1 MSKPLHLLMV
11 EDSAL
16 DVELTLSRLD
26 AAGFLYDVHVVDN
39 AIDFDAAVQ
48 TGRYDVVLADFVLP
62 TFSGGEALAMA
73 RRFSPSLPFIFVSGV
88 LGEEHAVDMLKRG
101 ATDYVL
107 KQRLQR
113 LPAVIDRALAERDEK
128 RQRLQAEERLQET
141 ETHFRQVVDALKD
154 YAVITLDPRGDIQ
167 TWNQAARQILGYSE
181 AQMVGQGAGRLFGQ
195 DDVLGEALNNAKL
208 LGSHSDDRWVS
219 REDGQRVFA
228 SWVTTAMHDARG
240 ALIGFSLIVRDTTQ
254 ARLTAEALQRAKDEA
269 ERANRAKDHFLAVL
283 SHELRTPLTPILAA
297 ARLMRMKGALDEERT
312 HLLNVVQHNVE
323 LEARLIDDLLDLTSI
338 ARGKLSL
345 NFASVSLGDLLENA
359 VNMSAADI
367 SAKGQSL
374 QITRSETQ
382 SGVRG
387 DAARLQQ
394 IIWNLVKN
402 AVKFTPSGG
411 AITVTM
417 FNADSEHV
425 CVQVD
430 DSGIGISAEAL
441 PKIFSAFEQAD
452 ETIGPAFGGLGL
464 GLAIAKTLAVKHG
477 GSIQAESAGRGHGA
491 RFTFSI
497 PLARDTP
504 VVAGAAVAPESINLD
519 GHVLSVLLVEDNA
532 FTSEAMAQLIE
543 VFGHRVDV
551 AESVDAARQRIDSA
565 SYDLL
570 ISDIG
575 LPDGSGLDVVRH
587 WNVVQ
592 RHAPSIA
599 ITGYGMEEDMRRCR
613 EAGFGDHVTKPV
625 DFDRLESMLDRIAQ
639 ARG

>member
-1 MSKPLHLLMV
+1 MV
-11 EDSAL
+11 EDSSL
-16 DVELTLSRLD
+16 DVELTLARLD
-26 AAGFLYDVHVVDN
+26 AAGFAYDVQVVDN

-62 TFSGGEALAMA
+62 AFSGGEALAMA
-73 RRFSPSLPFIFVSGV
+73 RRFSSSLPFIFVSGV

-113 LPAVIDRALAERDEK
+113 LPSVIERALAERDEK

-154 YAVITLDPRGDIQ
+154 YAVITLNPRGDIQ
-167 TWNQAARQILGYSE
+167 TWNHAARQILGYTE
-181 AQMVGQGAGRLFGQ
+181 AQMVGQSADRLFGQ
-195 DDVLGEALNNAKL
+195 DDVLAEGLRNAASV
-208 LGSHSDDRWVS
+208 GSHSDDRWVS
-219 REDGQRVFA
+219 REDGQRVFV
-228 SWVTTAMHDARG
+228 SLVTTAMHDARG

-254 ARLTAEALQRAKDEA
+254 ARLTADALQRAKEEA

-297 ARLMRMKGALDEERT
+297 ARLMRMKGELDEERT

-345 NFASVSLGDLLENA
+345 NFAALSLGDLLENA

-367 SAKGQSL
+367 AGKGQSL
-374 QITRSETQ
+374 HIARRETE

-402 AVKFTPSGG
+402 AVKFTPDGG

-417 FNADSEHV
+417 FNPDAEHV
-425 CVQVD
+425 CVQVQ

-477 GSIQAESAGRGHGA
+477 GSIQAESAGRGQGA

-504 VVAGAAVAPESINLD
+504 VVAGANAAPESIPLGGNA
-519 GHVLSVLLVEDNA
+519 LSVLLVEDNA

-551 AESVDAARQRIDSA
+551 AASVDAARRCIDSA

-592 RHAPSIA
+592 QNAPSIA

-613 EAGFGDHVTKPV
+613 DAGFGDHVTKPV
-625 DFDRLESMLDRIAQ
+625 DFDRLESMLNRIAQ
-639 ARG
+639 ARA

>member
-1 MSKPLHLLMV
+1 MSEPLHLLLV
-11 EDSAL
+11 EDSSL
-16 DVELTLSRLD
+16 DVELTLARLD
-26 AAGFLYDVHVVDN
+26 SAGFTYDAHIVDN
-39 AIDFDAAVQ
+39 AVDFDAAMR

-62 TFSGGEALAMA
+62 TFSGGEALEMA
-73 RRFSPSLPFIFVSGV
+73 RAHSPSIPFVFVSGV

-113 LPAVIDRALAERDEK
+113 LPAVIERALAERDEK

-167 TWNQAARQILGYSE
+167 TWNHAARQILGYTE
-181 AQMVGQGAGRLFGQ
+181 AQMVGGGAAVLFGQ
-195 DDVLGEALNNAKL
+195 DDVLTEALRTAKV
-208 LGSHSDDRWVS
+208 LGSHSDDRWMS
-219 REDGQRVFA
+219 REDGQRVFV
-228 SWVTTAMHDARG
+228 SLVTTAMHDARG
-240 ALIGFSLIVRDTTQ
+240 ALLGFSLIVRDTTQ
-254 ARLTAEALQRAKDEA
+254 ARLTADALQQAKEEA

-297 ARLMRMKGALDEERT
+297 ARLMRMKGELDEERT

-345 NFASVSLGDLLENA
+345 NFTSVTLGDLLANA

-367 SAKGQSL
+367 SAKGQTL
-374 QITRSETQ
+374 QITRQETQ

-394 IIWNLVKN
+394 IVWNIVKN
-402 AVKFTPSGG
+402 AVKFTPAGG
-411 AITVTM
+411 SINVTM
-417 FNADSEHV
+417 FNPDCEHV
-425 CVQVD
+425 SVRVD

-464 GLAIAKTLAVKHG
+464 GLAIAKTLAMKHG
-477 GSIQAESAGRGHGA
+477 GSIVAESAGRDRGA
-491 RFTFSI
+491 RFTFTI
-497 PLARDTP
+497 PLVRDTP
-504 VVAGAAVAPESINLD
+504 VAVDTTVAPESVNTA

-532 FTSEAMAQLIE
+532 HTAAAMAQLIE

-551 AESVDAARQRIDSA
+551 AESVGAARQCIDSA
-565 SYDLL
+565 RYDLL

-575 LPDGSGLDVVRH
+575 LPDGTGLDVVRH

-592 RHAPSIA
+592 QDAPSIA

-613 EAGFGDHVTKPV
+613 EAGFGNHVTKPV
-625 DFDRLESMLDRIAQ
+625 DFDRLESMLDHIAQ